1 MVTKKI
7 VPRVGLSV
15 LGLFYI
21 YIFRR
26 KDLAGEAIG
35 TRRRMEGRSEMDRQ
49 YINYFAP

>member
-1 MVTKKI
+1 MVKKI
-7 VPRVGLSV
+7 VPRVGLSG
-15 LGLFYI
+15 LGFFYI

-35 TRRRMEGRSEMDRQ
+35 TRWRLEGRSEMGRQ